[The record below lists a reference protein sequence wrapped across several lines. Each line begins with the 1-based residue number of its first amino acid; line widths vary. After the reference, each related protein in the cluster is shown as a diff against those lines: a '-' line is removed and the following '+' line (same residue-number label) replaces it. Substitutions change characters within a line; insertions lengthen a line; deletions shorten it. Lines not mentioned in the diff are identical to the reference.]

1 MPAATNRVTIG
12 RSPEDVFAFV
22 ADGLNAR
29 QWRSGVLDIAVASG
43 SGVGAIYHQGVAG
56 PGGRRIAADYEVTAY
71 EPARRFAFRTI
82 AGPVRPT
89 GEFRLEPDGEGTALT
104 FQLSAELPL
113 LKRLIMG
120 SMVQKT
126 MDAETQGLAKVKT
139 ILEG

>member
-71 EPARRFAFRTI
+71 EPARRIAFRTI

>member
-1 MPAATNRVTIG
+1 MPAATNKVSIR
-12 RSPEDVFAFV
+12 RSNDDVFAFV
-22 ADGLNAR
+22 ADGLNA
-29 QWRSGVLDIAVASG
+29 QKWRSGVLDISLASG

-71 EPARRFAFRTI
+71 EPGRRFAFRTI
-82 AGPVRPT
+82 AGPVRPD
-89 GEFRLEPDGEGTALT
+89 GEFRLEPDGDGTALT
-104 FQLSAELPL
+104 FQLSAELPF

-126 MDAETQGLAKVKT
+126 MDAETQGLTKVKT